1 MGFDPVVDNQIIIK
15 VLVLYFKANEE
26 GYVPNAL
33 KDINNSDL
41 CMNVFG
47 NVLIDNFILM
57 DHENTPIALRCA
69 CSIGNS
75 ERLDEFKDLLSKL
88 YEAGTKDVDS
98 DEYDYIYNF
107 YNQIKSDAEALI
119 NGEDFY
125 RSDFVDGAINMEY
138 WMKIYD
144 VDSCAIFFNEEVILK
159 DYYEE
164 QREFMRKDPEYG
176 KKHLREV

>member
-1 MGFDPVVDNQIIIK
+1 MGYELVDDDPIIVK

-33 KDINNSDL
+33 KDIDNSDL
-41 CMNVFG
+41 CMNVYD
-47 NVLIDNFILM
+47 NPLIDNFILM
-57 DHENTPIALRCA
+57 DHENTPVALRCA
-69 CSIGNS
+69 CTIDNS
-75 ERLDEFKDLLSKL
+75 NRLDEFKDLLSKL
-88 YEAGTKDVDS
+88 YENGTKDVDP
-98 DEYDYIYNF
+98 DQYDYIYNF
-107 YNQIKSDAEALI
+107 YNQMKSDAEALI

-125 RSDFVDGAINMEY
+125 RSDFIDGAIDMEY

-144 VDSCAIFFNEEVILK
+144 VDISPVFNAEVILK

-164 QREFMRKDPEYG
+164 QKEFMKKDPDYN

>member
-1 MGFDPVVDNQIIIK
+1 MGYEPADDDPIIVK

-33 KDINNSDL
+33 KNIDNSDL
-41 CMNVFG
+41 CMNVYG
-47 NVLIDNFILM
+47 NPLIDNFILM
-57 DHENTPIALRCA
+57 DHENTPVALRCA
-69 CSIGNS
+69 CTIGNS

-88 YEAGTKDVDS
+88 YENGTKDVDP
-98 DEYDYIYNF
+98 DQYDYIYNF
-107 YNQIKSDAEALI
+107 YNQMKSDAEALI

-125 RSDFVDGAINMEY
+125 RSDFIDGAIDMEY
-138 WMKIYD
+138 WMKMYD
-144 VDSCAIFFNEEVILK
+144 VDTSPIFNAKVILK

-164 QREFMRKDPEYG
+164 QKEFMKKDPDYS